1 MKNRNPLSAASLRTR
16 LLVGIL
22 LLSAMGFVISDLVAQ
37 SAMQKFLINQVDDQ
51 LISVANG
58 TLLRVDRSGIQDDDD
73 DDNIRNKGTLP
84 PLRSVPSSV
93 SITLLDPFGNFVGGV
108 GGDLN
113 AQSVTDYVI
122 GTLPPSAAK
131 YGERPFTLKVP
142 GSDFRVLARIL
153 PSAMGSVF
161 IAQSLDGVEKTT
173 NRLRFI
179 FIFIG
184 LIALLLIA
192 IASRIVIKVGLR
204 PLAAVEDTAAK
215 IADGDLSARL
225 PDAKPDTEVGRLVS
239 SLNTM
244 LARIE
249 ESFAMRTASENRLR
263 RFVADASHELR
274 TPLTA
279 IRGFAELHRQGAVN
293 GEAATTELVA
303 RIENESIRM
312 SALVEDLLSLAR
324 LDQSQELV
332 MKPVDL
338 TELVTETVASAQAAG
353 PEHPITTDFPTEAFV
368 LGDANKIHQVV
379 ANLLA
384 NARIHTPVGTPIE
397 IKISTDDE
405 GTAISIKDS
414 GPGLSEADQAR
425 IFERFY
431 RADPSRNRAKE
442 EGSGLGLSIVDAVM
456 QAHGGRVSVSSK
468 LGEGATFVVFFPLAN

>member
-1 MKNRNPLSAASLRTR
+1 
-16 LLVGIL
+16 
-22 LLSAMGFVISDLVAQ
+22 MGFVISDLVAQ

-51 LISVANG
+51 LISVADG
-58 TLLRVDRSGIQDDDD
+58 TLLRVDRSGIQDDDAD
-73 DDNIRNKGTLP
+73 DRGNKGTLP

-122 GTLPPSAAK
+122 GSLPPDAAK
-131 YGERPFTLKVP
+131 YGDRPFTLKVP
-142 GSDFRVLARIL
+142 GSDFRVLARVL

-161 IAQSLDGVEKTT
+161 IAQSLEGVEKTA

-184 LIALLLIA
+184 LIALLLIS

-279 IRGFAELHRQGAVN
+279 IRGFAELHRQGAVV
-293 GEAATTELVA
+293 GDGACAQVA
-303 RIENESIRM
+303 RG
-312 SALVEDLLSLAR
+312 
-324 LDQSQELV
+324 
-332 MKPVDL
+332 
-338 TELVTETVASAQAAG
+338 AAIA
-353 PEHPITTDFPTEAFV
+353 HLQNTTADRGHSGV
-368 LGDANKIHQVV
+368 GVV
-379 ANLLA
+379 ARQNL
-384 NARIHTPVGTPIE
+384 
-397 IKISTDDE
+397 
-405 GTAISIKDS
+405 
-414 GPGLSEADQAR
+414 
-425 IFERFY
+425 
-431 RADPSRNRAKE
+431 RA
-442 EGSGLGLSIVDAVM
+442 
-456 QAHGGRVSVSSK
+456 
-468 LGEGATFVVFFPLAN
+468 